1 MDEGATVGA
10 FAVKSAAF
18 FETMHAEIFEKGAH
32 DGQVGRGKTHMRNIL
47 DLDNRHSGS
56 LSDS

>member
-1 MDEGATVGA
+1 MPSTKPAT
-10 FAVKSAAF
+10 F
-18 FETMHAEIFEKGAH
+18 FDTMHAEIFEKGAH